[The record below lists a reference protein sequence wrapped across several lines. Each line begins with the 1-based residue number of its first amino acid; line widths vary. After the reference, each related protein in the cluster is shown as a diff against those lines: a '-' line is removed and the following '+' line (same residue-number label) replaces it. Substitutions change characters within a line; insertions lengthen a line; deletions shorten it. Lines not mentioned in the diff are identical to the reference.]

1 MCVCVCLGGRGVF
14 FFVIRPVLSGGR
26 NLFEKASLRFPAK
39 GRELG
44 SATSSPLADGRSNH
58 SNPLRHLN
66 MSLEVSARAH
76 L

>member
-1 MCVCVCLGGRGVF
+1 MCPGGGGGGGG
-14 FFVIRPVLSGGR
+14 FFVIRPVLSVGR

-39 GRELG
+39 G
-44 SATSSPLADGRSNH
+44 SATSSPLTDGRSNH